1 MNKFFY
7 IAAFFLLFFTGC
19 SSKKYYEPDET
30 QSFKQKTTDLDSKI
44 IDINNDGAT
53 LENTSFLSKK
63 GILENTK
70 PSYKFL
76 NFTNDTLLASDNNA
90 NIYIKNDTVDSE
102 LSFDKNIV
110 SASISK
116 NLLAF
121 GAVDNSLTL
130 YDLNTSKILF
140 KEYSKPSSINNV
152 KIANPIFLNSV
163 VLYPTLDGKVIIVDL
178 KTNAIIKTINIDP
191 QSDINNI
198 IFLKE
203 VGQSLIAATS
213 KKLFT
218 FINGRSNIKDVD
230 IQSVIVHKKYIYVAT
245 LDGQIIQYDL
255 ALNEANATK
264 FRFAKILALAYG
276 SSLYALE
283 SQSYLLKIT
292 PDFKDVTVYDFSFDE
307 EEKVIAI
314 DNKIYFEDKYIEL
327 D

>member
-1 MNKFFY
+1 MNKIFY
-7 IAAFFLLFFTGC
+7 IAAFFLLFATGC
-19 SSKKYYEPDET
+19 STKKYYEPEET
-30 QSFKQKTTDLDSKI
+30 QSFKQETVKLNAKI

-53 LENTSFLSKK
+53 LQDNTFVSKK
-63 GILENTK
+63 GILENIK
-70 PSYKFL
+70 PTYKFL
-76 NFTNDTLLASDNNA
+76 NYVNDTLLASNNDA
-90 NIYIKNDTVDSE
+90 TIYIKNDVIDTI
-102 LSFDKNIV
+102 LPFDKNIV

-121 GAVDNSLTL
+121 GAVDNSITL
-130 YDLNTSKILF
+130 YDLDTKQVIF
-140 KEYSKPSSINNV
+140 KEYLKSSAINNI

-163 VLYPTLDGKVIIVDL
+163 VLYPTLDGKVIILDL
-178 KTNAIIKTINIDP
+178 TTKTIVKTINIDP

-198 IFLKE
+198 IFLKDI
-203 VGQSLIAATS
+203 GQSLVAATS

-230 IQSVIVHKKYIYVAT
+230 IQGVIVHNDNIYVAT

-255 ALNEANATK
+255 SLNKLNAKK
-264 FRFAKILALAYG
+264 FRFAKIVALAYG

-292 PDFKDVTVYDFSFDE
+292 PDFKDVTIYDFSFDE
-307 EEKVIAI
+307 EEKVVAI
-314 DNKIYFEDKYIEL
+314 DDKIYFEDEYIEL

>member
-1 MNKFFY
+1 MNKIFY
-7 IAAFFLLFFTGC
+7 IAAFFLIFFTGC

-76 NFTNDTLLASDNNA
+76 NYINDTVLASDSNA
-90 NIYIKNDTVDSE
+90 TIYIKNDTIDTV
-102 LSFDKNIV
+102 LPFDKNIV

-130 YDLNTSKILF
+130 YDLDTQKVLF
-140 KEYSKPSSINNV
+140 KEYSKQSSINNV

-198 IFLKE
+198 IFLKDI
-203 VGQSLIAATS
+203 GQSLVAATTN
-213 KKLFT
+213 KLFT
-218 FINGRSNIKDVD
+218 FINGRSNIKDLD
-230 IQSVIVHKKYIYVAT
+230 IQSVIIHENYIYVAT

-255 ALNEANATK
+255 ALNELNSKK
-264 FRFAKILALAYG
+264 FKFAKIVALAYG

-314 DNKIYFEDKYIEL
+314 DNKIYFEDEYIEL

>member
-7 IAAFFLLFFTGC
+7 MAAVSLLFFTAC

-30 QSFKQKTTDLDSKI
+30 QNFKQETIELESRI

-53 LENTSFLSKK
+53 LENNSFLSKK
-63 GILENTK
+63 GIMHNTK
-70 PSYKFL
+70 PAFKFL
-76 NFTNDTLLASDNNA
+76 NFANDTLLSADNEA
-90 NIYIKNDTVDSE
+90 NIYIKNDSIDRVIAFE
-102 LSFDKNIV
+102 KNIV

-130 YDLNTSKILF
+130 YDLDTDKILF
-140 KEYSKPSSINNV
+140 KEYSKQSSINNI
-152 KIANPIFLNSV
+152 KITNPIFLNSV

-178 KTNAIIKTINIDP
+178 QTNAIVKTINIDP
-191 QSDINNI
+191 KSDINNI
-198 IFLKE
+198 IFLKDI
-203 VGQSLIAATS
+203 GQSLVAATS
-213 KKLFT
+213 KKLYT
-218 FINGRSNIKDVD
+218 FINGRSNIKDID
-230 IQSVIVHKKYIYVAT
+230 IQSVIVHENYIYVAT

-255 ALNEANATK
+255 ALNQLNAKK
-264 FRFAKILALAYG
+264 FKFAKITALAYG

-292 PDFKDVTVYDFSFDE
+292 PDFKEVTVYDFSFDE
-307 EEKVIAI
+307 EEKVVAI
-314 DNKIYFEDKYIEL
+314 DDKIYFEDEYIEL

>member
-1 MNKFFY
+1 MNKIFY
-7 IAAFFLLFFTGC
+7 IAAFFLIFFTGC

-63 GILENTK
+63 GILENKK

-76 NFTNDTLLASDNNA
+76 NYINDTVLASDSNA
-90 NIYIKNDTVDSE
+90 TIYIKNDTIDTV
-102 LSFDKNIV
+102 LPFDKNIV

-130 YDLNTSKILF
+130 YDLNTNKILF
-140 KEYSKPSSINNV
+140 KEYAKQSSINNV
-152 KIANPIFLNSV
+152 KITNPIFLNSV

-198 IFLKE
+198 IFLKDI
-203 VGQSLIAATS
+203 GQSLVAATTN
-213 KKLFT
+213 KLFT
-218 FINGRSNIKDVD
+218 FINGRSNIKDLD
-230 IQSVIVHKKYIYVAT
+230 IQSVIVHENYIYVAT

-255 ALNEANATK
+255 ALNELNSKK
-264 FRFAKILALAYG
+264 FKFAKIVALAYG

-314 DNKIYFEDKYIEL
+314 DNKIYFEDEYIEL